1 MAELENDELN
11 RQLCAIDTDEMFE
24 SWSPE
29 TQEQILAEWND
40 WRRDENP
47 GHSSD
52 ECRKTFTR
60 SSDLKR
66 HTKRV
71 HTGERAFSCNHC
83 DKSFARKDML
93 KRHEKV
99 HSKEKVY
106 ECHRCHKK
114 FARKVCSTDS
124 LYSKCDVF

>member
-1 MAELENDELN
+1 
-11 RQLCAIDTDEMFE
+11 
-24 SWSPE
+24 
-29 TQEQILAEWND
+29 
-40 WRRDENP
+40 
-47 GHSSD
+47 
-52 ECRKTFTR
+52 
-60 SSDLKR
+60 
-66 HTKRV
+66 V

>member
-1 MAELENDELN
+1 MENDEVN
-11 RQLCAIDTDEMFE
+11 RQLCAVDTF

-40 WRRDENP
+40 WQNESEKS
-47 GHSSD
+47 GLCCA
-52 ECRKTFTR
+52 ECGKTFTR

-66 HTKRV
+66 HTKHV
-71 HTGERAFSCNHC
+71 HTGERALSCNHC

-124 LYSKCDVF
+124 LYSNCDVF